1 MHSEM
6 ENEIEEAANANAVS
20 AIEIMGGRMVS
31 MAKEITGL
39 KAAEAG

>member
-6 ENEIEEAANANAVS
+6 ENEIEAANANAVS